1 MLTRSRRSQAAQKKT
16 YDEWQ
21 TTKAAWAKANPD
33 KAKALDAAIAGD
45 MPDLNK
51 LIPEFEKGKKY
62 ATRNAG
68 AEVRPIATCI

>member
-1 MLTRSRRSQAAQKKT
+1 MLTWSRRSQAAQKKT

-33 KAKALDAAIAGD
+33 KAKALDAALAGD

-68 AEVRPIATCI
+68 AEVRSIAT